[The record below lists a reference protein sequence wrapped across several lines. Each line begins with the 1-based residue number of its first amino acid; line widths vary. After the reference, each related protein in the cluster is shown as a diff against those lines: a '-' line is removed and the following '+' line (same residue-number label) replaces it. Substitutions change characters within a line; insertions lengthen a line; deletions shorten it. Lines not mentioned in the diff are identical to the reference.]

1 MSTRRFSLL
10 VGIALALGLTLG
22 GVGSATASALSKG
35 TVRKIAAKVVKK
47 KARSLSVAHAAT
59 ADSAATA
66 ATAAVADRARGQVF
80 TLPTQL
86 NALARDYTF
95 PGLAAG
101 SYLAS
106 FALAANIP
114 SGSTFTCQFQPA
126 TGPTVAPSYQT
137 ATNNFATADGTS
149 IVTVAAGFRLSCNG
163 SSPFGVNPYYGATVS
178 FVPVVAGAPT
188 EAVDG

>member
-1 MSTRRFSLL
+1 ML
-10 VGIALALGLTLG
+10 VALPLALALGLVLG
-22 GVGSATASALSKG
+22 GVGSATASGLGKG
-35 TVRKIAAKVVKK
+35 AVRKIAAKVVKK
-47 KARSLSVAHAAT
+47 KARGLSVAHAAT
-59 ADSAATA
+59 ADSASS
-66 ATAAVADRARGQVF
+66 AAVADRARGQVF

-106 FALAANIP
+106 FALVANIP

-188 EAVDG
+188 EAVGG